1 MKGEFDKVVLNYKK
15 VKALIANTSVTM
27 FKNILFEVESIIKS
41 LRTQLFK
48 SLSNVTVGFNE
59 QVKIIRS
66 TLVNSSNQKYFSTC
80 ALRLTSNNQVIT

>member
-1 MKGEFDKVVLNYKK
+1 MKGEYDKVVLNYKK
-15 VKALIANTSVTM
+15 VKALVANTSVTM
-27 FKNILFEVESIIKS
+27 FKDIFFEVETIIKN

-66 TLVNSSNQKYFSTC
+66 FHVHLPNVRYF
-80 ALRLTSNNQVIT
+80 